1 MARIRDLMGTGNSA
15 GSAKAIAGTT
25 GSITAAG
32 TTQGAATLLSYET
45 NVVTSAGGADAVV
58 LPTGAQ
64 GSQPGDTCY
73 VQAISATTVQV
84 FPGGADTAN
93 ASTSAI
99 SLAQNKMLIAK
110 RLTNSAW
117 GYIVTA

>member
-25 GSITAAG
+25 AAVTAAG
-32 TTQGAATLLSYET
+32 TTQGAATLLSAET
-45 NVVTSAGGADAVV
+45 NIVTTAGGADAVV
-58 LPTGAQ
+58 MPTGAQ
-64 GSQPGDTCY
+64 GSQPGDSCY
-73 VQAISATTVQV
+73 VQNPSSTTCQV
-84 FPGGADTAN
+84 FPGGSDSAN
-93 ASTSAI
+93 GSTSAI

-110 RLTNSAW
+110 RLTATTW

>member
-15 GSAKAIAGTT
+15 GSAKAIAGTA
-25 GSITAAG
+25 GDITAAG

-45 NVVTSAGGADAVV
+45 NFVTTGAGADSVV

-64 GSQPGDTCY
+64 GSQAGDSCY
-73 VQAISATTVQV
+73 VFNNTSTTCQV
-84 FPGGADTAN
+84 FPGGSDVAN
-93 ASTSAI
+93 NSTSAI
-99 SLAQNKMLIAK
+99 SLAQSKMLICK
-110 RLTNSAW
+110 RFNNTEW